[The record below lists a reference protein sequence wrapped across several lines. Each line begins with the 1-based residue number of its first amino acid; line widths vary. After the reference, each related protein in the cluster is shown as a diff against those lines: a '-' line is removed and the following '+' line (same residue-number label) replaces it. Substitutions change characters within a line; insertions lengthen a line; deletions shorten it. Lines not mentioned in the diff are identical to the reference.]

1 MGIRGY
7 LRARRQQKARK
18 RYKREKAQ
26 QDAAERRMSGHPNP
40 KADLARM
47 LGSGPGS
54 GTDVGRDG
62 GDG

>member
-1 MGIRGY
+1 MGIREY

-18 RYKREKAQ
+18 RYRREKAQ
-26 QDAAERRMSGHPNP
+26 QDAAERRMSGHPNR

-54 GTDVGRDG
+54 EMGVGGDG